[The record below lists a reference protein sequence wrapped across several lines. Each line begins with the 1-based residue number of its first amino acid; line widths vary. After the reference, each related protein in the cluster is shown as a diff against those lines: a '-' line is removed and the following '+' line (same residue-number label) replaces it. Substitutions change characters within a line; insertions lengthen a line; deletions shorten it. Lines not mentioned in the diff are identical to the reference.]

1 MDQKK
6 LYELAEDA
14 VREEDLRAKEIPSID
29 LYVDQIINLVTEKQK
44 EGSERYY
51 DRQLTKT
58 MINNYSKDGLITP
71 VKGKKYNKEQI
82 VQILTIYTLKNTL
95 SIGEIKR
102 LLQGAYA
109 MDGFGGDDLVALY
122 DRYLAIKEKNRGYA
136 LEILGELQQRETLDV
151 GDEKDLMMT
160 IGGLLSLSAFLKDIA
175 QTMLDDVYPEP
186 ESEEVTEEKE
196 KAEKKA
202 EKDQAK
208 KEKKE
213 EKKEKKEEKKEKK
226 ESAKAASK
234 E

>member
-6 LYELAEDA
+6 LCELAEDA
-14 VREEDLRAKEIPSID
+14 VREEDLGAKEIPAID

-109 MDGFGGDDLVALY
+109 IDGFSGDDLVALY
-122 DRYLAIKEKNRGYA
+122 DRYLAIKAQNRGYA
-136 LEILGELQQRETLDV
+136 LEILEELQRRSELDV
-151 GDEKDLMMT
+151 SDEKDMMMT

-175 QTMLDDVYPEP
+175 QSMIDAEYPEP
-186 ESEEVTEEKE
+186 EPEEVAEEKE

-202 EKDQAK
+202 EKEKAK

-213 EKKEKKEEKKEKK
+213 EKKEKKEKK
-226 ESAKAASK
+226 ESAEASS
-234 E
+234 EE